1 MNSFNSRQAR
11 SGYYLSDRPIG
22 PGVFSSQTKR
32 TQPPEP
38 PTAIAKTRRGMLAL
52 GLPERV
58 TDELLD
64 HHSELTYAKGSII
77 FHQGTPAELLFW
89 VYRGFVDMTL
99 PTGNGNLIITRLVGP
114 GEIFGHNDIIDD
126 DGRRVQVFEAQARTN
141 CQLGMVTRE
150 RVMQLLSTCDKQDLL
165 NLMAN
170 LNTLSS
176 QYIRQSIEFV
186 GMNYRERLETVL
198 KDLAERFGIPDADGV
213 TLIPEFAQED
223 FTKLIGCSR
232 PMVNRMLAEMSLQG
246 VISHSGKRYTL
257 LNSGKKQS
265 QAS

>member
-11 SGYYLSDRPIG
+11 SGYYLSDRPVG
-22 PGVFSSQTKR
+22 SGVFSSQAKR
-32 TQPPEP
+32 TLNVEP
-38 PTAIAKTRRGMLAL
+38 PAAIVKTRRSMLAL

-58 TDELLD
+58 ADELLD
-64 HHSELTYAKGSII
+64 HHSELTYAKGSIV
-77 FHQGTPAELLFW
+77 FHHGTPAELLFW
-89 VYRGFVDMTL
+89 VYRGFVDITL
-99 PTGNGNLIITRLVGP
+99 PAGGGNQVITRLVGP

-126 DGRRVQVFEAQARTN
+126 EGRRVQVFEAQARTN

-150 RVMQLLSTCDKQDLL
+150 RVMQLLATCDKQDLL
-165 NLMAN
+165 NLLAN

-176 QYIRQSIEFV
+176 QYIRQAIEFV

-198 KDLAERFGIPDADGV
+198 KDLAERFGIADADGV

-232 PMVNRMLAEMSLQG
+232 PMVNRMLAEMSVEGL
-246 VISHSGKRYTL
+246 IAHSGKRYTL
-257 LNSGKKQS
+257 LNSKKQS